1 MKKLP
6 FIIAIPFVAVAIA
19 IGVAMAMR
27 MYSKASEPTPEF
39 VMPNAIK
46 RTDTVG
52 KPSGG
57 FGGSL
62 ETTGSGDLMSE
73 LEATADDDEG
83 ADDLEELDAEASG
96 L

>member
-6 FIIAIPFVAVAIA
+6 FIIAIPFIAVAIA

-27 MYSKASEPTPEF
+27 MYSKASEPVPEF

-46 RTDTVG
+46 RTDTIG

-62 ETTGSGDLMSE
+62 ETTISGDLNQE
-73 LEATADDDEG
+73 LEATVDDEG
-83 ADDLEELDAEASG
+83 ADDLQELDTEASG